1 MRCDTVGFLWQSR
14 IPSQGLPARVSG
26 VAVFWRW
33 GPPVGSAKEFSLRP
47 LSPVIVPC
55 VTSGL
60 RMSPEVTGAD
70 SKGEQPNV
78 GQGPRCQG
86 G

>member
-1 MRCDTVGFLWQSR
+1 MRCDTVCFLWQSR

-26 VAVFWRW
+26 AAVFWAW
-33 GPPVGSAKEFSLRP
+33 GAPVGSAREFSFHP
-47 LSPVIVPC
+47 LSPVIVLC

-60 RMSPEVTGAD
+60 RMSPEVTGAG
-70 SKGEQPNV
+70 SKGEQPDL
-78 GQGPRCQG
+78 GQGPQFQG